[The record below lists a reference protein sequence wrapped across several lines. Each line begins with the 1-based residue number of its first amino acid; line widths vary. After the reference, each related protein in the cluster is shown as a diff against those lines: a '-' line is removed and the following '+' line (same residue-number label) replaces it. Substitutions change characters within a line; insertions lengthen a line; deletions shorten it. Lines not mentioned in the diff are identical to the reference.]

1 MDSHHCNGIPCLG
14 HHRIPTARHARSG
27 REPKVERGKGPERTK
42 NAYKGEKESQRK
54 SGKGERRERTQRGK
68 GRKERRDTE
77 EKERD
82 K

>member
-42 NAYKGEKESQRK
+42 NAYKGEKESQRNT
-54 SGKGERRERTQRGK
+54 GKGGTERKDSKREREKGK
-68 GRKERRDTE
+68 KRHGRKR
-77 EKERD
+77 KG
-82 K
+82 